1 MDQLSQIPHEFLWFL
16 GGALAH
22 KIGSLWIGYGK
33 VLRFAQDGLNQT
45 LKLLIFIMEDVAF
58 MREMKYQQMKSTG
71 CTDEQIESVKEIDEQ
86 TFNSWKMIVIHKF
99 VSIYPKEM
107 RGILKFST
115 WQQAVDILTKEMK
128 KRSPR

>member
-1 MDQLSQIPHEFLWFL
+1 MDLSQIPPEFLWFL

-45 LKLLIFIMEDVAF
+45 LKLLTLIMEDVAF
-58 MREMKYQQMKSTG
+58 MREVKYQHMKRTG
-71 CTDEQIESVKEIDEQ
+71 STDEQIDTVREIDEQ
-86 TFNSWKMIVIHKF
+86 VFNSWKIIVIHKF
-99 VSIYPKEM
+99 VSIYPRSM

>member
-1 MDQLSQIPHEFLWFL
+1 MDLTQIPTEFLWFIT
-16 GGALAH
+16 GAFTHMAL
-22 KIGSLWIGYGK
+22 SLFFGYGK

-45 LKLLIFIMEDVAF
+45 LKLLTLIMEDVAF
-58 MREMKYQQMKSTG
+58 MREMKYQHMKRAGS
-71 CTDEQIESVKEIDEQ
+71 TDEQIDIVREIDEQ
-86 TFNSWKMIVIHKF
+86 AFNSWKIIVIHKF
-99 VSIYPKEM
+99 VSIYPRSM

>member
-16 GGALAH
+16 GGAIAH

-58 MREMKYQQMKSTG
+58 MREMKYQQMKRAG
-71 CTDEQIESVKEIDEQ
+71 CTDEQVESVKEIDEQ

-99 VSIYPKEM
+99 VSIYPKDM